1 MSLPPVFAASALYD
15 SLLQAALR
23 QFFSRA
29 TFETEPIPSL
39 SSDGRL
45 AIEPTHDP
53 SVLSIRWFGSRHVL
67 HVPARRPFTP
77 HEVRL
82 ARAIGTV
89 LALRYRAIFDPKQML
104 ERGDLFRGAI
114 EDRYVGAFLDAPDAG
129 EEEARRADLIAT
141 TIEVLRV
148 AALSSY
154 ENRPISSGVLL
165 LGGESDPSHGIEE
178 PPEDFA
184 YRYSQALTAIKSFYR
199 VCDGLETL
207 FLVNSHG
214 TVLDI
219 IEVARYA
226 DAGQL
231 EVPCPQV
238 YRAHALATA
247 GNRNICVVLSPS
259 HEIKVFA
266 GGVEVFSFR
275 NARWHLLD
283 VEAKYKMWEA
293 VVGNAPL
300 AERLFQTAIDLA
312 DAREGA
318 LFVVLRDPD
327 MALSQL
333 VAPGDQLDR
342 VRPVSGGVPTR
353 LQLLHMLKGR
363 TAVGLHPAI
372 LSGLARTDG
381 ATVVDRS
388 GRLLAVGAILLHV
401 EPPEPHSSLAVE
413 GARTTAAVAAAR
425 FGSVLKVSEDG
436 LITFYDR
443 QERIWD
449 I

>member
-1 MSLPPVFAASALYD
+1 MALPPVFAASALYD
-15 SLLQAALR
+15 NLLQAALR

-67 HVPARRPFTP
+67 HVPTRRPFTA
-77 HEVRL
+77 HEVKL

-104 ERGDLFRGAI
+104 ERGELFRGAI
-114 EDRYVGAFLDAPDAG
+114 EDRYIGAFLDGPESG
-129 EEEARRADLIAT
+129 EPGVKRAEFIAT
-141 TIEVLRV
+141 AIEVLRV

-154 ENRPISSGVLL
+154 ENKSISSGVLL
-165 LGGESDPSHGIEE
+165 LGGEDDPEHGIAV
-178 PPEDFA
+178 PPDDLA
-184 YRYSQALTAIKSFYR
+184 YKYSQGLTGIKSFYR
-199 VCDGLETL
+199 LCDGLETL
-207 FLVNSHG
+207 FLVNSDG
-214 TVLDI
+214 TVLDL
-219 IEVARYA
+219 IEVRRYA
-226 DAGQL
+226 REGRL
-231 EVPCPQV
+231 EVPCPGV
-238 YRAHALATA
+238 YRSHALATL

-259 HEIKVFA
+259 HEIKIFA

-283 VEAKYKMWEA
+283 VQAKYDMWEKA
-293 VVGNAPL
+293 VGNAPL

-312 DAREGA
+312 DSRQGA
-318 LFVVLRDPD
+318 LFVVLRDAEQ
-327 MALSQL
+327 ALPQL
-333 VAPGDQLDR
+333 VAPGDQLDM
-342 VRPVSGGVPTR
+342 VRPPTGDVPTR
-353 LQLLHMLKGR
+353 PQLLHMLRGR

-372 LSGLARTDG
+372 LAGLARMDG
-381 ATVVDRS
+381 ATVMDSS
-388 GRLLAVGAILLHV
+388 GRLLALGAILLHS
-401 EPPEPHSSLAVE
+401 EPPEPHSNLAVE
-413 GARTTAAVAAAR
+413 GARTTAAIAAAR
-425 FGSVLKVSEDG
+425 FGSILKVSEDG